1 MVVDQLCLRGVD
13 VVGLSTNSQKF
24 FHDRGIPYG
33 NGKLVDVTLAGAK
46 YDVMRS
52 AISQLI
58 SDPESGLI
66 VVAIG
71 SSAQFNPELAVKP
84 IIDAV
89 QEIPTGA
96 PVVAFLYQLREIQSS
111 LEAAHIPCF
120 STVES
125 CADCIS
131 LFLSQT
137 NVDQVQNDSDSFDT
151 TEIDWAIK
159 NIIVKTGSELVA
171 F

>member
-24 FHDRGIPYG
+24 FHDHGIPYG
-33 NGKLVDVTLAGAK
+33 NGKLVDVTLAGAQ

-89 QEIPTGA
+89 QEMPTGA
-96 PVVAFLYQLREIQSS
+96 PVVAFPLPIARDSITK

-120 STVES
+120 
-125 CADCIS
+125 
-131 LFLSQT
+131 
-137 NVDQVQNDSDSFDT
+137 
-151 TEIDWAIK
+151 
-159 NIIVKTGSELVA
+159 
-171 F
+171 